1 MAGKQLSAKDG
12 RRKVLETREQDEGT
26 FADLAK
32 RFRVSLSW
40 TKKILAACS
49 LSGKLGR
56 PTGAERG
63 R

>member
-12 RRKVLETREQDEGT
+12 RREVLAARGQGEGT
-26 FADLAK
+26 LEDLAK
-32 RFRVSLSW
+32 RFRVSLRW
-40 TKKILAACS
+40 KKIFSAYS